1 MPHPRIRIIQHFIGL
16 RLTPGAQALVQFCIM
31 LGKDL
36 RGEQAGVRSA
46 SFADGQRADRN
57 AARHLH
63 NGVEAVD
70 TA

>member
-1 MPHPRIRIIQHFIGL
+1 M
-16 RLTPGAQALVQFCIM
+16 VQFCIM

-46 SFADGQRADRN
+46 SFADGGTDRN

>member
-1 MPHPRIRIIQHFIGL
+1 M
-16 RLTPGAQALVQFCIM
+16 VQFCIM

-46 SFADGQRADRN
+46 SFADGQGTDRN

>member
-1 MPHPRIRIIQHFIGL
+1 MQY
-16 RLTPGAQALVQFCIM
+16 CIM

-46 SFADGQRADRN
+46 SFADGRGTDRN